1 MASTRSKEPRLAK
14 YKYAALNQDGVE
26 VTGVQR
32 AASPGR
38 ASAALA
44 DLNLHPIRITP
55 KTNILQFEI
64 TRKKVPRRDLMHF
77 SRQLAVFI
85 RAGVP
90 LIDGLE
96 TITSEVTNKLFK
108 KGLTDIIESLQSGE
122 TFSSTA
128 TAHPEIFPDVY
139 LGMLKS
145 AEVTGHL
152 DTVLEQLSEYLE
164 RDLEARRAIASA
176 LLYPV
181 LVLLMSF
188 VTIAILTIYVMP
200 KFRTFFTELN
210 AKLPLPTRMLLSV
223 TGWVQHWWP
232 MIVAALGGA
241 LLVGFIFNRTE
252 WGRARRDSLLISTPA
267 IGDLT
272 RHAILERFCRV
283 LSAMVSA
290 GVPLP
295 EALGITADA
304 ANNVIYKR
312 GIVAARD
319 EMLRGAGFADPLRRT
334 RLFPAAVTQM
344 FRVGEDTG
352 SLDDQLRTAAVY
364 YERELNYRIKRFTA
378 LFEPAVIVFVGIVVG
393 FVAIALV
400 SAMYGIFHQVHP

>member
-1 MASTRSKEPRLAK
+1 VASTRSKEPRLAK
-14 YKYAALNQDGVE
+14 YKYAALDVDGVE
-26 VTGVQR
+26 VKGVQR
-32 AASPGR
+32 ATSPGR

-44 DLNLHPIRITP
+44 DLNLQPIRITP

-96 TITSEVTNKLFK
+96 TINGEVTNKLFK

-122 TFSSTA
+122 TFSSAA

-164 RDLEARRAIASA
+164 RDLEARRAITSA

-200 KFRTFFTELN
+200 KFRTFFKELN
-210 AKLPLPTRMLLSV
+210 AKLPLPTRMLLAV
-223 TGWVQHWWP
+223 TGWIQNWWP
-232 MIVAALGGA
+232 VILVVLGGA
-241 LLVGFIFNRTE
+241 LLIGFILNRTE
-252 WGRARRDSLLISTPA
+252 WGRARRDGLLISAPV
-267 IGDLT
+267 IGELT
-272 RHAILERFCRV
+272 RHSILERFCRV

-304 ANNVIYKR
+304 ANNIIYKR
-312 GIVAARD
+312 GILTARD

-334 RLFPAAVTQM
+334 KLFPAAVTQM

-352 SLDDQLRTAAVY
+352 SLDDQLQTAAVY
-364 YERELNYRIKRFTA
+364 YERELTYRIKRFTA
-378 LFEPAVIVFVGIVVG
+378 LFEPAVIVFVGVVVG